1 VGAASSPLRL
11 LAAVTAPTAP
21 AAPTNL
27 SATAGDGSATIS
39 FTPGSDGGS
48 PIIDYK
54 YSLDG
59 GSSWWPLSQPDTASP
74 ITITGLTNGTAY
86 SISILAVNS
95 NGDGLPSQAVSVT
108 PQAQLMSNI
117 ISSDP
122 LWWFSSPDSTLPML
136 NFETLE
142 VYFQTNERL
151 ISELLARFMADKRYK
166 SSSELEAGINESNR
180 KSIDDINI
188 VSLYGDQYFASTKGT
203 NGLQITGFDLNADDN
218 GGFLFSSMNYLSVG
232 NGWRRAGFA
241 ELNYRDT
248 EGVGSTLSMNGR
260 MSWERYANASTM
272 YGYFL
277 GADVQR
283 SNLQSG
289 APGRQNTWA
298 LLRAPM

>member
-1 VGAASSPLRL
+1 MPSN
-11 LAAVTAPTAP
+11 VT
-21 AAPTNL
+21 
-27 SATAGDGSATIS
+27 
-39 FTPGSDGGS
+39 
-48 PIIDYK
+48 
-54 YSLDG
+54 
-59 GSSWWPLSQPDTASP
+59 
-74 ITITGLTNGTAY
+74 LTN
-86 SISILAVNS
+86 I
-95 NGDGLPSQAVSVT
+95 SVT
-108 PQAQLMSNI
+108 SANCPQAQSLNNK

-122 LWWFSSPDSTLPML
+122 LFWFSTPDSTLPL
-136 NFETLE
+136 ANFEYLFSNFE
-142 VYFQTNERL
+142 ANQRL
-151 ISELLARFMADKRYK
+151 IFELLARFMADKRYK
-166 SSSELEAGINESNR
+166 SSLELEAGINESNR

-188 VSLYGDQYFASTKGT
+188 VSLYGDQVFASTKGT